1 MWLMRE
7 EIWTEKIFKDD
18 ADYFLRITYIRFN
31 IQTKDRFSEAIIQ
44 QTIIFGQTITYKTIE
59 TVKTIYE
66 YSGGLYVNG
75 KITNYVYDRV
85 QK

>member
-1 MWLMRE
+1 M
-7 EIWTEKIFKDD
+7 
-18 ADYFLRITYIRFN
+18 
-31 IQTKDRFSEAIIQ
+31 
-44 QTIIFGQTITYKTIE
+44 TYKTIE
-59 TVKTIYE
+59 TVKNIYE

>member
-1 MWLMRE
+1 MINKKLSDVSEWFDKYS
-7 EIWTEKIFKDD
+7 KIET
-18 ADYFLRITYIRFN
+18 ISIRFN
-31 IQTKDRFSEAIIQ
+31 IQTKDRFSEAIISKR
-44 QTIIFGQTITYKTIE
+44 IIFAQTMTYKTIE